1 MKVILALIVVT
12 ATLVSFTMP
21 VSSDQDDVAARLEA
35 LRVAMID
42 GDRAALEELTWKEL
56 SYGHSSGKIESQR
69 EFVDVIAS
77 GRNDFRTLELSD
89 HVITVVGD
97 VAIVRHT
104 FVAEALNNGEL
115 QKPRIG
121 VMQVWKK
128 DKKKWK
134 LLGRQAFKL

>member
-1 MKVILALIVVT
+1 MKVILALIAVT
-12 ATLVSFTMP
+12 ITLASFTMP
-21 VSSDQDDVAARLEA
+21 ASSDRDDVAAGLEA
-35 LRVAMID
+35 LRVAMVD

-56 SYGHSSGKIESQR
+56 SYGHSSGKVESQR
-69 EFVDVIAS
+69 EFIDIIAS
-77 GRNDFRTLELSD
+77 GRNDFKTLELSD
-89 HVITVVGD
+89 HAITVVGD
-97 VAIVRHT
+97 VAIARHT
-104 FVAEALNNGEL
+104 FVAEVLNNGEL

>member
-1 MKVILALIVVT
+1 MKVILALIVLT

-21 VSSDQDDVAARLEA
+21 FSSDQDDVAARLEA

-77 GRNDFRTLELSD
+77 GRNDFKTLELSD
-89 HVITVVGD
+89 HVITIVGD